1 METKLKVDIIEGNDI
16 PNTSLR
22 TNIPINKGMEKL
34 IKDKIK
40 KDEYENLNFLKFVVL
55 NTKIISNY
63 ESFVS
68 LLLFSSLLEIFIWI
82 VTLTFLIVQ
91 NIKKYYMAFGLI
103 LHIPKAIIG
112 LVALS
117 QLPSSQEIINQIDE
131 SDNKIDLIKESII
144 TNILYVLDSKSIKV
158 QSVLLPYL
166 ILTIIN
172 MIIQVA
178 IFIYEMW
185 TFSNNNSEWYY
196 MLDWAI
202 LWIFTLK

>member
-1 METKLKVDIIEGNDI
+1 
-16 PNTSLR
+16 
-22 TNIPINKGMEKL
+22 MEKL